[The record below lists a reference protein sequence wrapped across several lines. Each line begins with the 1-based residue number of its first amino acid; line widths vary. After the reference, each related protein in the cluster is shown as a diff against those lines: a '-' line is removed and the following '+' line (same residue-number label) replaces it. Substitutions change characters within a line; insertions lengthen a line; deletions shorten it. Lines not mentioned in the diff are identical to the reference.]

1 MSKAV
6 VLATTTTAFILLI
19 ICFQK
24 IKTNHKDYG
33 PRGLSR
39 RLGFKILPP
48 PFDPLIVKTEKLI
61 EEKGLDHWETS
72 SLANHELSTK
82 DMDKYSSD
90 KGRLNITLRLI
101 YLFPFL
107 DNAPKDGFVEC
118 NELEAWIMQQ
128 ATDRMNYRTQKDLA
142 LHDKDGDEAIS
153 FQEYIPQFSIQDLG
167 KIIFLMFLFHITSFG
182 CLENGGK
189 KKENL
194 EPTTSLEKGRGGE
207 GIGDGKPERLLVM
220 TIGVSSTARNEMG
233 HGEAG
238 WWKEQFKNADIDLN
252 GILNFYEFRDFLHP
266 EDSNNE
272 QIHKWLLTEKLKP
285 IDYDHDEKLSFLE
298 FKNGIY
304 DIYKNY
310 VEFENGGANVPYP
323 EDVFVEL
330 DVNEDKLLRV
340 EELKPIFH
348 YLSPGELS
356 YAKYYAIYL
365 IQEVIIAKDLAV
377 DDHLAS
383 SFHGD
388 LRLLEE
394 IGLADDNEDGKLTL
408 DEMIWHENIFYN
420 SVYEDGIFDD
430 DDDLHEEL

>member
-207 GIGDGKPERLLVM
+207 GRESEMESQK
-220 TIGVSSTARNEMG
+220 ARNEMG

-252 GILNFYEFRDFLHP
+252 GILNFYEFR
-266 EDSNNE
+266 E
-272 QIHKWLLTEKLKP
+272 P

-365 IQEVIIAKDLAV
+365 IQE
-377 DDHLAS
+377 
-383 SFHGD
+383 
-388 LRLLEE
+388 
-394 IGLADDNEDGKLTL
+394 ADDNEDGKLTL

>member
-6 VLATTTTAFILLI
+6 VLATTTAFILLI

-48 PFDPLIVKTEKLI
+48 LFDPLIVKTEKLI
-61 EEKGLDHWETS
+61 EEKGLDHRETS

-118 NELEAWIMQQ
+118 NELKAWIMQQ

-182 CLENGGK
+182 CLKNGGK
-189 KKENL
+189 KKENWNL
-194 EPTTSLEKGRGGE
+194 QLVWRRGGE
-207 GIGDGKPERLLVM
+207 GIGDGKPERVM

-272 QIHKWLLTEKLKP
+272 QIHKWLLREKLKP

-323 EDVFVEL
+323 EAVFVEL

-340 EELKPIFH
+340 EELKPLFH

-365 IQEVIIAKDLAV
+365 IQE
-377 DDHLAS
+377 
-383 SFHGD
+383 
-388 LRLLEE
+388 
-394 IGLADDNEDGKLTL
+394 ADDNEDGKLTL

>member
-82 DMDKYSSD
+82 DMDKYWSD

-207 GIGDGKPERLLVM
+207 GRGSEMESQKGWVM

-365 IQEVIIAKDLAV
+365 IQE
-377 DDHLAS
+377 
-383 SFHGD
+383 
-388 LRLLEE
+388 
-394 IGLADDNEDGKLTL
+394 ADDNEDGKLTL

>member
-82 DMDKYSSD
+82 DMDKYWSD
-90 KGRLNITLRLI
+90 KERLNITLRLI

-153 FQEYIPQFSIQDLG
+153 FQEYIPQFSIQDL
-167 KIIFLMFLFHITSFG
+167 
-182 CLENGGK
+182 
-189 KKENL
+189 
-194 EPTTSLEKGRGGE
+194 
-207 GIGDGKPERLLVM
+207 
-220 TIGVSSTARNEMG
+220 ARNEMG

-365 IQEVIIAKDLAV
+365 IQE
-377 DDHLAS
+377 
-383 SFHGD
+383 
-388 LRLLEE
+388 
-394 IGLADDNEDGKLTL
+394 ADDNEDGKLTL